1 MNFCTVFR
9 IFVTFKQQYGN
20 GVTNKKV
27 PEKNSFVF
35 KHFFWFY
42 ITIFAFFRCFIKL
55 YWSQTAIYSLIM
67 LLFCSDCC
75 PADYRKWPL
84 CWIICAFLPKRLRFI
99 RQNTLFL
106 KLMQEKVPKK
116 KAYPVLCFLVP
127 VQDKTTGSHHFH
139 YNILQCTYTC
149 HSEQG

>member
-1 MNFCTVFR
+1 MAMVSQIKKCPKKIPLFSSTFSDFISLFSLFLLFHKTILISNSY
-9 IFVTFKQQYGN
+9 IFINYVAILLWLLSRGLPQMTSMLDN
-20 GVTNKKV
+20 LC
-27 PEKNSFVF
+27 
-35 KHFFWFY
+35 
-42 ITIFAFFRCFIKL
+42 IFA
-55 YWSQTAIYSLIM
+55 
-67 LLFCSDCC
+67 
-75 PADYRKWPL
+75 
-84 CWIICAFLPKRLRFI
+84 KRLRFI